1 MQPSTIQKLRSIFN
15 DTESGEKVVVQDFKE
30 FVDLI
35 PLPEG
40 VKPCIQPTQM
50 NNKDSLLYKVSLT
63 WKPKERR
70 PPIVTELFTF
80 SVTLGTG
87 CPFRA
92 TCFNDFVWN
101 EREETEFFTF
111 PVTQETDPK
120 GCLRPGDLMKL
131 AQEVKARLN
140 GQIALWE
147 AGKLSR
153 CVVSAPSC
161 S

>member
-1 MQPSTIQKLRSIFN
+1 
-15 DTESGEKVVVQDFKE
+15 
-30 FVDLI
+30 
-35 PLPEG
+35 
-40 VKPCIQPTQM
+40 M
-50 NNKDSLLYKVSLT
+50 NNKGSLLYKVSLT
-63 WKPKERR
+63 WEPKERL
-70 PPIVTELFTF
+70 PSIVTELFTF

-92 TCFNDFVWN
+92 TCFNDFVWS
-101 EREETEFFTF
+101 EREET
-111 PVTQETDPK
+111 